1 MGALGTRPAVRLRI
15 RAEPRWS
22 GIYALAESAPRGLDR
37 GRRVRATDCRRALAL
52 AVFRAAEGAADD
64 HIRRKAH
71 RALRIFPQ
79 ARSVGGA
86 GPLAAWAWQF
96 LTRARSWIVT
106 PNHGSRRG
114 ICLSR
119 GETRRMSESQVEE
132 VRRQGNGEARP
143 DRKDQPAQSP
153 PADPA
158 KRRRT
163 RLRIGAGA
171 AVLALAGL
179 LFWLHARKFEDT
191 DDAQVDGYISAVS
204 ARVTGTVLRVLVD
217 DNQVVKAGDPLIE
230 LDTADLDVAL
240 AQAKAA
246 VAQAEA
252 GLAAE
257 QPNVSITATSN

>member
-64 HIRRKAH
+64 HVRRKAH

-86 GPLAAWAWQF
+86 GPLAARAWQF

-119 GETRRMSESQVEE
+119 GEARRMSESQGEE
-132 VRRQGNGEARP
+132 VRRNGNGEAGPGRREQAERTRQRAP
-143 DRKDQPAQSP
+143 GTQGPAGAIPSGGP
-153 PADPA
+153 GETAPHAPAHW
-158 KRRRT
+158 RRR
-163 RLRIGAGA
+163 RR
-171 AVLALAGL
+171 
-179 LFWLHARKFEDT
+179 
-191 DDAQVDGYISAVS
+191 
-204 ARVTGTVLRVLVD
+204 ARVGG
-217 DNQVVKAGDPLIE
+217 APL
-230 LDTADLDVAL
+230 
-240 AQAKAA
+240 
-246 VAQAEA
+246 
-252 GLAAE
+252 LAA
-257 QPNVSITATSN
+257 